1 MDGVGAFYSFFFLLT
16 GLLKK
21 CYNDVKTMNGD
32 DKMTNKKRVGIMLNA
47 SIYDKLQFI
56 AGRYGMTVNSL
67 MAYILGQ
74 WADSFDLKER
84 MTDEVMK
91 ETKQILAG
99 VVTEEIRKIND
110 SKK

>member
-1 MDGVGAFYSFFFLLT
+1 MAG
-16 GLLKK
+16 
-21 CYNDVKTMNGD
+21 
-32 DKMTNKKRVGIMLNA
+32 KKRVGIVFNS
-47 SIYDKLQFI
+47 SIYDKLHFV
-56 AGRYGMTVNSL
+56 AKRYGMTVNSL

-84 MTDEVMK
+84 MTNEVVK

-99 VVTEEIRKIND
+99 VVKEEMKKLDD